1 MSKEVNT
8 KKVNDKNKKAPA
20 KKTPTKKIVKK
31 SGENKVLVWFKNH
44 KKELISGVVGLV
56 VGIIIMVLL
65 TPTRIAKLSNGKQ
78 VVLELNNTSITA
90 EDLYEELKS
99 SGGLSALI
107 NLMDSAI
114 LNDKYDLEEEAQKY
128 ADEQSAYYYNMY
140 EQYYGYTKEEFLE
153 ANSFETEE
161 DFIEY
166 LKNEFLYNRYYEDYL
181 ASIITDEEIEE
192 YYNNNVFGTRYVYV
206 FSSTEKENSL
216 EKVRKALKK
225 GTKISKLEDKYA
237 DVVVNELGE
246 VDFTAASNFSATFI
260 ENVSSLEKN
269 QYSAVFEDDT
279 FGYVVV
285 YVSDVKDKIELVD
298 AEEDIIDVISA
309 EKDAADET
317 LYYKAYQELRE
328 AYGMKFYDE
337 ALEKEYEAAMKP
349 YLEEK
354 TTKESE

>member
-20 KKTPTKKIVKK
+20 KKAPVKK
-31 SGENKVLVWFKNH
+31 VVKKNGENKVLVWFKNH
-44 KKELISGVVGLV
+44 KRELISGVVGLV

-128 ADEQSAYYYNMY
+128 ADEQSVYYYNMY
-140 EQYYGYTKEEFLE
+140 EQYYGYSKEEFLE
-153 ANSFETEE
+153 ANSFETED
-161 DFIEY
+161 DFIKY

-192 YYNNNVFGTRYVYV
+192 YYNNKVFGTRHVYV
-206 FSSTEKENSL
+206 FSSTEKDNSL

-225 GTKISKLEDKYA
+225 GTKISKLEDKYE

-246 VDFTAASNFSATFI
+246 VDFTMASSFSAKFI
-260 ENVSSLEKN
+260 ENVQSLGKN
-269 QYSAVFEDDT
+269 QYSQVFEDDT
-279 FGYVVV
+279 YGYVVI
-285 YVSDVKDKIELVD
+285 YVSDVKDKVELVD
-298 AEEDIIDVISA
+298 AEEDIIDVLSA
-309 EKDAADET
+309 EKDAQDET

-337 ALEKEYEAAMKP
+337 VLEKEYEEAMKP